1 MPKLGMEPIRR
12 AQIRKAAVKLIS
24 KRGFEGTT
32 LWDVAVAAR
41 ISTGTISHYYDSK
54 LEMLI
59 DALTYASETLQG
71 GMRAGVAA
79 ESSPA
84 GKLRALIHAGIF
96 DDAKDMLMCNAVWLW
111 ALAEALRF
119 KEVRL
124 VIEERRRL
132 FQALLADVMGG
143 LQVGSGMSETTLKE
157 FCAECDAYFCGLRYH
172 RLTGEMNTDEEGVAE
187 SFLSMARARCAA
199 DRGDERPARRRSSAA
214 ARGAGAAAGVD

>member
-32 LWDVAVAAR
+32 LWDVAIAAR
-41 ISTGTISHYYDSK
+41 ISTGTISHYYNSK

-71 GMRAGVAA
+71 VMRAGVEA

-96 DDAKDMLMCNAVWLW
+96 DDAKDVLMCNAVWLW

-143 LQVGSGMSETTLKE
+143 LEVGSMSETTLKE

-172 RLTGEMNTDEEGVAE
+172 RLTGEMHTDEEGVQE
-187 SFLSMARARCAA
+187 SFLSMARSRCAA
-199 DRGDERPARRRSSAA
+199 DRSEERPARRRSSTA
-214 ARGAGAAAGVD
+214 ARGADVAAGSD